1 MPHTAMRS
9 VCVLVVGSVLAGCAT
24 GQPRTARPGCDPRS
38 NCFYQNSVRSFEI
51 LDDRTMLVEVGSARC
66 PYLVEVDGFFCDL
79 GMSSVISFHD
89 ADGRICSLDNSY
101 ISGAPFLTRG
111 EDLCRI
117 RNVRAINDDVLL
129 ESYVNAGR
137 VPPPPPTGSGELEV
151 EDIGDETQTEEPS
164 VSPPAG
170 AGP

>member
-1 MPHTAMRS
+1 MPRTAMRS
-9 VCVLVVGSVLAGCAT
+9 VYLLAVSFVLAGCAT
-24 GQPRTARPGCDPRS
+24 TGERTVRSGCDPRS
-38 NCFYQNSVRSFEI
+38 NCFFQSDVRRFEI

-66 PYLVEVDGFFCDL
+66 PYIVELDGFLCDL
-79 GMSSVISFHD
+79 RMSSMISFHD
-89 ADGRICSLDNSY
+89 ADGRICALDNSY
-101 ISGAPFLTRG
+101 VSGAPFFSRT

-151 EDIGDETQTEEPS
+151 EVTSDESLTEEPS
-164 VSPPAG
+164 GSAPAD
-170 AGP
+170 ATP